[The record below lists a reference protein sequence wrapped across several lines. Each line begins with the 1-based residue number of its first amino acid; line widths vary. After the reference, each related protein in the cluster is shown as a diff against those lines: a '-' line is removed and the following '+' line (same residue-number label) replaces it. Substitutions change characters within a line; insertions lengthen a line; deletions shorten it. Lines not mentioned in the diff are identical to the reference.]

1 MLDNQNIS
9 EALGICDEFSK
20 CEGLLINPLYFDRES
35 SFIPNK
41 SVILA
46 TSGRLG
52 NQFFQYSAAYSLAKK
67 TGSNLYIFDQE
78 CASCYLKSKSLDVEY
93 YLTKFNISKEVVIIP
108 FSNESVELRKN
119 LYPNNNNPFS
129 VENKGLMQA
138 NWEYV
143 KQDNYYELME
153 NKNDKILILADFF
166 CHSRYFSSFYNEIIE
181 QFALSEF
188 NTSNIEDIL
197 NDVQQNNSICIHFR
211 GTDYLKFKS
220 FIPMDFQ
227 KLAMNFVQSEKL
239 LDNPRY
245 FVITDDIP
253 IAKSSLQ
260 EYDDIEYIR
269 ETTTL
274 EAFYILRNCRNNI
287 ITKSTF
293 GWWGAFL
300 NRKSDFT
307 IMPCDNID
315 SFKDDHLTYKIQYK
329 IDNIDKCEGLYL
341 WNNYTIQYR
350 DVEGNRVFKYKNKRD
365 EWVFKIK

>member
-1 MLDNQNIS
+1 MFDSQNIS
-9 EALGICDEFSK
+9 EVLGICDEFSK
-20 CEGLLINPLYFDRES
+20 SEDILINRLYFDGDNF
-35 SFIPNK
+35 FIPEK

-52 NQFFQYSAAYSLAKK
+52 NQLFQYAAAYSFAKK
-67 TGSNLYIFDQE
+67 TVSSLYIFDQE

-108 FSNESVELRKN
+108 ISDESMNLRKK
-119 LYPNNNNPFS
+119 LYPSNTHPFNL
-129 VENKGLMQA
+129 ENKGLVQA

-143 KQDNYYELME
+143 KHNNYYELIKNE
-153 NKNDKILILADFF
+153 NDKILVLADFF
-166 CHSRYFSSFYNEIIE
+166 GHSHYFSSFYNEVIE
-181 QFALSEF
+181 QFTFSEF
-188 NTSNIEDIL
+188 DTSNIEDIL

-227 KLAMNFVQSEKL
+227 KLAMKFVASEKL
-239 LDNPRY
+239 IDNPHY

-260 EYDDIEYIR
+260 EYDDIEYVR

-315 SFKDDHLTYKIQYK
+315 SFKDNHLTYKIQYK
-329 IDNIDKCEGLYL
+329 IDNIDKCKGLYL
-341 WNNYTIQYR
+341 WNNYTK
-350 DVEGNRVFKYKNKRD
+350 RVA
-365 EWVFKIK
+365 